1 MFRMI
6 AAACAAVAAAGLIA
20 CGDGL
25 TDEDVD
31 ATVEARIA
39 EALPPTAAHTPTP
52 APTATPMPT
61 AAPTPTPAPTAT
73 PMPTATHTPPPTPTA
88 TPMPTGRI
96 VFASVLVEDENW
108 GIYVMDEDG
117 SDVERLTSDARLS
130 NLPSWS
136 PDGRR
141 IAFSSNRDGNSEIYV
156 TNEDGLGVTR
166 LTNHPALDANPS
178 WSPDGRRIAFISD
191 RGGNLG
197 IYVMDVDG
205 SDVTRLTNDTAPD
218 SLPSWSPDG
227 RRIAFASAPGGDLG
241 IYVMNADGSDVT
253 RITNHP
259 ALDGNP
265 SWSPDGR
272 RIAFVSDRDGNGE
285 IYVMNADGSDVTRL
299 TNNTAWDLLPS
310 WSPDSRR
317 IAFSSLDPE
326 DGGSS
331 GIYVVN
337 ADGSGLTRLRNSTGF
352 EVVVS
357 WLPQSAN
364 MSVLPIAFPMPT
376 ATPVPTATPMPTAA
390 PTPPPTPT
398 ATPMPTGRI
407 VFASGLLED
416 ENWGIY
422 VMDEDGSG
430 VDRLMNAATLDSIG
444 SWSPDG
450 RRIAFSSD
458 RDGNSEIY
466 VTNEDGLGV
475 TRLTNNTALDG
486 NPSWSPD
493 GRRIAFVS
501 DRDENFGI
509 YVMGV
514 DGSDVV
520 RLTNDATLD
529 SIPSWSPDGRR
540 IAFVSDQD
548 GNTEIYVIN
557 ADGSDVTR
565 ITNNAAGDVNS
576 SWSPD
581 GRRIAF
587 VSDRDGNYEIYVMN
601 ADGSDVTRL
610 TNSTAW
616 DLGPSWSLDSR
627 RIAFSSLDL
636 EGGDSSGIYV
646 VNADGSGLTRLRNS
660 TAVEIVL
667 SWVPQAANMSVLPIA
682 FPTPTA
688 PPVPTATSMPTAT
701 PTPTSLRLDKVR
713 ERGYLICA
721 SNNAL
726 PGFGALDSNGNNV
739 GFDIDLCRAVAV
751 AVLGDPDAVEF
762 RQTTAAERG
771 PTMQSGEVDIMSRN
785 STWTSSR
792 DAQWGN
798 FAQTMFYGGSGFMV
812 RKDSSIS
819 DLMDL
824 TNAKVCVQQGTTTEL
839 NLEDFNDRNNMNI
852 DVVVFPD
859 NTVTSA
865 VYQSGQCDALT
876 TDRSWLVS
884 TRASFP
890 NPDDHVILPGTIS
903 EEPLGPVVPHGD
915 EQWYDIVKTVMAI
928 LIYAEAY
935 GITSDTV
942 PTSPTGDWEMDGFFG
957 LERSF
962 GQEGMGLK
970 DTVAQDVIRAVG
982 NYGEIYD
989 RHLTPQGLIRD
1000 GSRNALWSAAPC
1012 TDCPKGGQ
1020 IYAAPLRGGSWSTP
1034 GVRLADGAGVTR
1046 LDRVRQRGRLICAS
1060 NNALLGFGALDG
1072 NGNNVGFE
1080 IDLCR
1085 AVAAAVLGDPDAV
1098 EFRPIT
1104 PAEKGATMQSGEV
1117 DIMSRNTTWTSSRD
1131 VYWGNFARTM
1141 FYDGQSFMVR
1151 KDSSISDLMELAD
1164 ARVCVQ
1170 QGTTTELNLEDFNNR
1185 NNLNIDMLVF
1195 PDYTTTREAY
1205 QRGQC
1210 DALTTDRSGLAVSR
1224 ASFPNPDDHVVL
1236 PGTISE
1242 EPLGPMVPH
1251 GDEQWYDIVKTVMAI
1266 LIYAE
1271 AYGITS
1277 DNVPTAAAQNWN
1289 VDRLLGLE
1297 WSFGQRGMGLKRTV
1311 AQDVI
1316 RAVGNYGEI
1325 YDRHLTPLGLIRDGS
1340 RNALWSAAPCT
1351 DCPKGG
1357 QIYAA
1362 PLR

>member
-6 AAACAAVAAAGLIA
+6 AAAGAALIAAGLIA

-25 TDEDVD
+25 TEADVE
-31 ATVEARIA
+31 ATVEVRIA
-39 EALPPTAAHTPTP
+39 QALTEATAEAQVTDVLTPPATHTPS
-52 APTATPMPT
+52 
-61 AAPTPTPAPTAT
+61 PAPTAT
-73 PMPTATHTPPPTPTA
+73 PMPTATHTPTPTPTATPMPTATHTPTPTPTATPMPTAAHTPTPTPTATPMPTATHTPTPTPTA

-96 VFASVLVEDENW
+96 VFASSSLGDENL

-117 SDVERLTSDARLS
+117 SDV
-130 NLPSWS
+130 
-136 PDGRR
+136 
-141 IAFSSNRDGNSEIYV
+141 
-156 TNEDGLGVTR
+156 
-166 LTNHPALDANPS
+166 
-178 WSPDGRRIAFISD
+178 
-191 RGGNLG
+191 
-197 IYVMDVDG
+197 
-205 SDVTRLTNDTAPD
+205 
-218 SLPSWSPDG
+218 
-227 RRIAFASAPGGDLG
+227 
-241 IYVMNADGSDVT
+241 
-253 RITNHP
+253 
-259 ALDGNP
+259 
-265 SWSPDGR
+265 
-272 RIAFVSDRDGNGE
+272 
-285 IYVMNADGSDVTRL
+285 
-299 TNNTAWDLLPS
+299 
-310 WSPDSRR
+310 
-317 IAFSSLDPE
+317 
-326 DGGSS
+326 
-331 GIYVVN
+331 
-337 ADGSGLTRLRNSTGF
+337 
-352 EVVVS
+352 
-357 WLPQSAN
+357 
-364 MSVLPIAFPMPT
+364 
-376 ATPVPTATPMPTAA
+376 
-390 PTPPPTPT
+390 
-398 ATPMPTGRI
+398 
-407 VFASGLLED
+407 
-416 ENWGIY
+416 
-422 VMDEDGSG
+422 
-430 VDRLMNAATLDSIG
+430 DRLMNTTTFNILFL

-458 RDGNSEIY
+458 RDGNYEIY

-520 RLTNDATLD
+520 RLTNAATLD

-540 IAFVSDQD
+540 IAFVSDRD
-548 GNTEIYVIN
+548 GNDEIYVIN

-565 ITNNAAGDVNS
+565 LTNNTAQDVNS

-601 ADGSDVTRL
+601 ADGSDVMRL
-610 TNSTAW
+610 TNNTAW
-616 DLGPSWSLDSR
+616 DLSPFWSLDSR

-636 EGGDSSGIYV
+636 EDGTSSGMYV

-660 TAVEIVL
+660 TEFEIVL
-667 SWVPQAANMSVLPIA
+667 SWLPQSASMSVLPIA
-682 FPTPTA
+682 FPIPTA
-688 PPVPTATSMPTAT
+688 TPVPAATPIPTATSMPTAT
-701 PTPTSLRLDKVR
+701 PTPAPLRLDKVR
-713 ERGYLICA
+713 QRGYLICA
-721 SNNAL
+721 SNNVL

-739 GFDIDLCRAVAV
+739 GFDIDLCRSVAV

-762 RQTTAAERG
+762 RPTTAAERG
-771 PTMQSGEVDIMSRN
+771 ATMQSGEVDIVSRN
-785 STWTSSR
+785 TTWTSSR
-792 DAQWGN
+792 DVYWGN
-798 FAQTMFYGGSGFMV
+798 FAQTMFYDGQGFMV
-812 RKDSSIS
+812 RKDSNIS
-819 DLMDL
+819 NLIDLDDS
-824 TNAKVCVQQGTTTEL
+824 TVCVQQGTTTQL

-859 NTVTSA
+859 NTTA
-865 VYQSGQCDALT
+865 RDAYQNGQCDALT
-876 TDRSWLVS
+876 TDRSVLPS
-884 TRASFP
+884 IRARFP

-903 EEPLGPVVPHGD
+903 EEPLGPMVPHGD

-935 GITSDTV
+935 GITSDNV
-942 PTSPTGDWEMDGFFG
+942 PTAAAQDWYVDQLFG
-957 LERSF
+957 LDVSF

-1034 GVRLADGAGVTR
+1034 GVRVADGAGVTR

-1060 NNALLGFGALDG
+1060 NNVVLGFGALDG
-1072 NGNNVGFE
+1072 NGNNVGFD

-1098 EFRPIT
+1098 EFRPT
-1104 PAEKGATMQSGEV
+1104 TAAESGPTMQSGEV

-1131 VYWGNFARTM
+1131 VYWGNFAQTM
-1141 FYDGQSFMVR
+1141 FYDGQGFMVR

-1164 ARVCVQ
+1164 STVCVW
-1170 QGTTTELNLEDFNNR
+1170 QGTTMELNLQDFDYQ

-1195 PDYTTTREAY
+1195 PDNTTTRDAY

-1210 DALTTDRSGLAVSR
+1210 DALISDRIALASIR
-1224 ASFPNPDDHVVL
+1224 ASFPNPDDHVIL

-1277 DNVPTAAAQNWN
+1277 DNVPTAAAQDWH

-1325 YDRHLTPLGLIRDGS
+1325 YDRHLTPLGLIREGS